1 MSRSLE
7 SIPVQRIDG
16 TEASL
21 AEHSGKVRLVVNVAS
36 QCGLTPQY
44 EGLQALYDAYREQGF
59 EVLGFPAN
67 DFKAQE
73 PGTNEEIAQFC
84 SGRFGVTFPMFAKI
98 SVKGDTRHPLYDA
111 LVEAQPQATQQG
123 TGLRDRLAA
132 NGLTPENPAEVLWNF
147 EKFLVDRDGQVIG
160 RFAPDIAPQDPLIT
174 AAIERALA

>member
-16 TEASL
+16 TQASL

-44 EGLQALYDAYREQGF
+44 EGLQALHDAYRDQGF

-111 LVEAQPQATQQG
+111 LVEAQPEATQQG
-123 TGLRDRLAA
+123 TGLRDRLSA
-132 NGLTPENPAEVLWNF
+132 NGLVPENPTEVLWNF
-147 EKFLVDRDGQVIG
+147 EKFLVDRDGEVIA

-174 AAIERALA
+174 SAIERSLA